1 MQCAWI
7 CLELCGYGAVTFL
20 GHRVPSFPSQEMHLP
35 KFNYVYI
42 ITWQVSSN
50 IAQNLKCTSWGSSCT
65 SWCRSSICSGRNR
78 QGSTSVTSCEC
89 RNNPYSACDAIS
101 TTYMAVLPPVL
112 NIIPVS
118 WTLEVCSRWDLEW
131 FSDSLDIGHDKCLC
145 NVHGTGHNEVTSSNC
160 QVKLSWLPHWKT
172 FAMETKESTESKAFY
187 CQYYFQQGLAV
198 LQT

>member
-1 MQCAWI
+1 MSIQSTC
-7 CLELCGYGAVTFL
+7 
-20 GHRVPSFPSQEMHLP
+20 SQ
-35 KFNYVYI
+35 
-42 ITWQVSSN
+42 QVH
-50 IAQNLKCTSWGSSCT
+50 THSCT
-65 SWCRSSICSGRNR
+65 SKILWLYHYHLPGVYPIPTMFNLSGLVYLGNVPAFPLPAVDQVHHVQVRTARGAPRWLPLCNIPNA
-78 QGSTSVTSCEC
+78 TTH
-89 RNNPYSACDAIS
+89 
-101 TTYMAVLPPVL
+101 TTYLAVLPPVL

>member
-1 MQCAWI
+1 MRDI
-7 CLELCGYGAVTFL
+7 CYLCILLKMLLCWSTDERSKEPDL
-20 GHRVPSFPSQEMHLP
+20 GNPPWSPVRAAGKWRQ
-35 KFNYVYI
+35 
-42 ITWQVSSN
+42 
-50 IAQNLKCTSWGSSCT
+50 
-65 SWCRSSICSGRNR
+65 CSGRNR
-78 QGSTSVTSCEC
+78 QGSTSVTSLKNC
-89 RNNPYSACDAIS
+89 NIPNVTTN
-101 TTYMAVLPPVL
+101 TTYLAVLPPVL